1 MKRFIMLGFILSAL
15 LTNGCAADKSQELYE
30 TAQLEEKQSN
40 AEHAKKLYEEIMAK
54 YPNSPVAKQAQERL
68 NALKGK

>member
-1 MKRFIMLGFILSAL
+1 MKRSFVLGIILGAL
-15 LTNGCAADKSQELYE
+15 LTNGCAADKSKELYE

-40 AEHAKKLYEEIMAK
+40 PEHAKKLYEEIMAK

-68 NALKGK
+68 NVLGVK